1 MSVRLQEKTSLA
13 ALLLTAVFN
22 TIIAVFLTLLG
33 YGKSLETNLVVSQSI
48 GLCMCAFIL
57 AGHHLWNTGSRLR
70 QVLMVICCILAGA
83 GAGAAIGTW
92 VTGRNAVNLFS
103 GEPSLFL
110 QLLMIALV
118 FGTPITYFFMSQ
130 EKMTQ
135 AAAEL
140 QEEQIKRLTLEKK
153 TVEAHLRSLQA
164 QIEPHFL
171 FNTLSTILSLIDTDP
186 PKSKRML
193 EDLTRYLRSS
203 LATMRRPSATLGEE
217 IDLVRAFLDIHQVR
231 MGDRLRCRIDVP
243 AHLRDLPFPPML
255 LQPLVENAV
264 KHGVEPKDDGG
275 EIAVAA
281 EDGGE
286 HVKVSVA
293 DTGCGMSDTAP
304 SGVGLTSVR
313 ERLQANYAEAAG
325 LILQANSPC
334 GLKAVLEI
342 PHGRDQGRY
351 R

>member
-1 MSVRLQEKTSLA
+1 M
-13 ALLLTAVFN
+13 
-22 TIIAVFLTLLG
+22 
-33 YGKSLETNLVVSQSI
+33 
-48 GLCMCAFIL
+48 
-57 AGHHLWNTGSRLR
+57 
-70 QVLMVICCILAGA
+70 
-83 GAGAAIGTW
+83 
-92 VTGRNAVNLFS
+92 TGRGAEDTFS
-103 GEPSLFL
+103 GEPSLYL
-110 QLLMIALV
+110 QMLMIALV
-118 FGTPITYFFMSQ
+118 FGIPITYFFISR
-130 EKMTQ
+130 EKITQ

-140 QEEQIKRLTLEKK
+140 QEEHIERLTLEKK
-153 TVEAHLRSLQA
+153 TVEAHLRLLQA

-193 EDLTRYLRSS
+193 EDLTQYLRSS
-203 LATMRRPSATLGEE
+203 LSTMRRPSATLGEE
-217 IDLVRAFLDIHQVR
+217 VDLVRAYLDIHQIR
-231 MGDRLRCRIDVP
+231 MGDRLRYRIDVP
-243 AHLRDLPFPPML
+243 AHLRNLPFPPML

-264 KHGVEPKDDGG
+264 KHGVEPKVDGG

-281 EDGGE
+281 EDRGE
-286 HVKVSVA
+286 HVIVSVA

-313 ERLQANYAEAAG
+313 ERLQAIYAETAG

-342 PHGRDQGRY
+342 PHGRDQSRY